1 MMTTN
6 ILAALFTPDLPA
18 FLPEPA
24 ALGFAA
30 LLNPAIP
37 KAVNVVIFFT
47 ILYLLLRKPT
57 REFFAARYSEIR
69 AGLDRAAKEKAEA
82 EAKMRELDARM
93 SRLDADIAAIKE
105 QARREAEA
113 ERERIAA
120 AAQADAEKLR
130 QTARREIEAAKQTAL
145 IELRRHAAEQA
156 VALAE
161 QAIRRELTP
170 DDDAKLLERA
180 SAAMKARP

>member
-1 MMTTN
+1 MMTTD
-6 ILAALFTPDLPA
+6 ILAALSTLDPPA
-18 FLPEPA
+18 LSPGHA

-37 KAVNVVIFFT
+37 KAVNLVIFFT
-47 ILYLLLRKPT
+47 ILYFLLRKPT
-57 REFFAARYSEIR
+57 RDFFRERYNEIR
-69 AGLDRAAKEKAEA
+69 AGLDRAAREKAEA
-82 EAKMRELDARM
+82 EAKMRELDARL
-93 SRLDADIAAIKE
+93 SRLDADIAEIKE

-120 AAQADAEKLR
+120 AARAEAEKLHA
-130 QTARREIEAAKQTAL
+130 TARREIEAAKQTAL
-145 IELRRHAAEQA
+145 VELRRHAAEQA

-170 DDDAKLLERA
+170 ADDARLLDRA
-180 SAAMKARP
+180 SAAMNGAR

>member
-1 MMTTN
+1 MMTTDT
-6 ILAALFTPDLPA
+6 LAALSGLDPLA
-18 FLPEPA
+18 FAPWHP

-37 KAVNVVIFFT
+37 KAINLVIFFT
-47 ILYLLLRKPT
+47 ILYLLLRKPA
-57 REFFAARYSEIR
+57 REFFTRRYQEIR

-82 EAKMRELDARM
+82 EARMRELDARLN
-93 SRLDADIAAIKE
+93 RLDADIAEIKE

-113 ERERIAA
+113 ERERIVAA
-120 AAQADAEKLR
+120 AAADAEKLR
-130 QTARREIEAAKQTAL
+130 LTARREIEAAKQAAL

-170 DDDAKLLERA
+170 ADDARLLERA
-180 SAAMKARP
+180 SAAINGAQ

>member
-1 MMTTN
+1 MMITET
-6 ILAALFTPDLPA
+6 LAALSSFDLPA
-18 FLPEPA
+18 FLPAHP

-37 KAVNVVIFFT
+37 KAVNIVIFFT
-47 ILYLLLRKPT
+47 ILYFLLRKPT
-57 REFFAARYSEIR
+57 REFFKGRYNEIR
-69 AGLDRAAKEKAEA
+69 AGLERAAKEKAEA

-93 SRLDADIAAIKE
+93 SRLNADIAEIKE

-120 AAQADAEKLR
+120 AARAEAEKL
-130 QTARREIEAAKQTAL
+130 QATARREIEAAKQTAL

-161 QAIRRELTP
+161 QVIRRELTP
-170 DDDAKLLERA
+170 ADDAKLLERA
-180 SAAMKARP
+180 SAAMKAKA